1 MGKALTENQ
10 KLSLNSVLTTLV
22 LLITI
27 FVFVRPSLVFS
38 SDLEPLQAQ
47 QALNTTS
54 INNVERILTV
64 REIRGIS
71 KEIAVMEHNKENP
84 TPADPWTRREA
95 VDLSDLKTDLSVLQS
110 RLDELAARRTAANE
124 QANGN

>member
-27 FVFVRPSLVFS
+27 FVFVRPSLVLS
-38 SDLEPLQAQ
+38 SDLEPLQKQ

-64 REIRGIS
+64 REIREIS

-84 TPADPWTRREA
+84 TPADPWTRRETA
-95 VDLSDLKTDLSVLQS
+95 DLSDLKTDLSVLQS
-110 RLDELAARRTAANE
+110 RLNELAVRNDTS
-124 QANGN
+124 Q